1 MSPRRHRRSL
11 VPLVLGVAF
20 MLFAALFAA
29 PAGAGATPT
38 VRLFVASTDLTV
50 ERNRRDVVRVDP
62 SAYITPVGKNFKLI
76 VNRPDYDTPVT
87 AKQVDP
93 DSGRILRTISEDHLD
108 GWDGLAE
115 FAHLT
120 ALDDRGR
127 IVSSKDVSFCPYASV
142 RLSDEGPIVPTY
154 TIGCYGGNPF
164 FRGTVWGID
173 VGWASALGGD
183 GYYSYGGRLR
193 WKAEDDA
200 YTVRVEI
207 DPEWADLLAI
217 APDDAHA
224 EVKVTVV
231 DRGTDASNPRAFSEA
246 AATPEAVASAP
257 YPRTPIVTQPNPA
270 TLPDFFALPA
280 WNISVR
286 RGYLNFNA
294 TEWNAGP
301 GPMVVDGSRN
311 DAESTMDAYQYF
323 LLDGEPV
330 GRALI
335 GQLEYVGGRHH
346 HWHLE
351 DFIRYSLL
359 DSDKNTI
366 QVSSKH
372 SWCLVPTDA
381 IDLSIEN
388 ADWNVWAQDLNS
400 SCNFYE
406 PDSLW
411 VREVVPV
418 GWGDTYSQYFNG
430 GGFDIR
436 DLPNGRYYNRI
447 EVNPGGS
454 ILEVT
459 TANDTE
465 DRLIRLRGRP
475 SNRRVIVPP
484 WHGIDT
490 ENSCGYYC

>member
-11 VPLVLGVAF
+11 VPFVLGVAF
-20 MLFAALFAA
+20 VLFAALFAA

-50 ERNRRDVVRVDP
+50 ERNRRDVVRADP
-62 SAYITPVGKNFKLI
+62 GAYVTPVGKDFKLI

-93 DSGRILRTISEDHLD
+93 DTGEILRTFTDDRLD
-108 GWDGLAE
+108 GWSGLAA
-115 FAHLT
+115 FAHFT
-120 ALDDRGR
+120 VVNRRGDAVAR
-127 IVSSKDVSFCPYASV
+127 QNVGFCPYASV
-142 RLSDEGPIVPTY
+142 RLSDESPITSAYPF
-154 TIGCYGGNPF
+154 GCYGGGSPF
-164 FRGTVWGID
+164 FRGTVWGLD
-173 VGWASALGGD
+173 MGWGSALSGGYYYGGD
-183 GYYSYGGRLR
+183 LR
-193 WKAEDDA
+193 WKARANA
-200 YTVRVEI
+200 YTIRIEI
-207 DPEWADLLAI
+207 DPDWTDLLAI

-224 EVKVTVV
+224 EVDVTVV
-231 DRGTDASNPRAFSEA
+231 DRATDASNPRAFSEVGA
-246 AATPEAVASAP
+246 SPDAVASAP

-301 GPMVVDGSRN
+301 APMVVDGFRN
-311 DAESTMDAYQYF
+311 DGESTMDAYQYF

-335 GQLEYVGGRHH
+335 GQLEYVGGRHN

-359 DSDKNTI
+359 DADKNTI
-366 QVSSKH
+366 QVSPKH

-381 IDLSIEN
+381 IDLSIPN
-388 ADWNVWAQDLNS
+388 ADWNAWAQDLQS
-400 SCNFYE
+400 SCNFYQ
-406 PDSLW
+406 PSSLW

-436 DLPNGRYYNRI
+436 DLPNGRYYIRI
-447 EVNPGGS
+447 EVNPAGS
-454 ILEVT
+454 IREVT

-465 DRLIRLRGRP
+465 DRLIRLRGRGRD
-475 SNRRVIVPP
+475 RRVIVPP